1 MLFLRYFYTGFM
13 LVLIIFFRFLID
25 FILFCR
31 ILMNVEKWLKMAK
44 NTRKW
49 GEYREPKKPVLN
61 SKKTG
66 PGSKGKRKQP
76 NRSKKNP
83 VRTDRFKQNRF
94 SALSNPPFFRVCLL
108 LLPYSSASLTP
119 ETEPQTLDFVA
130 LFSP

>member
-1 MLFLRYFYTGFM
+1 MLFLRYFFTGFM

-31 ILMNVEKWLKMAK
+31 FLMNVEKWLKMAK

-49 GEYREPKKPVLN
+49 GKYREPKKPVQN

-76 NRSKKNP
+76 NRSRKK
-83 VRTDRFKQNRF
+83 TRFGPAVSSKTG
-94 SALSNPPFFRVCLL
+94 SAL
-108 LLPYSSASLTP
+108 
-119 ETEPQTLDFVA
+119 
-130 LFSP
+130 